1 VGEKNSRLTSESIA
15 GPAGRSEIM
24 ADITNPQ
31 AVRFCN
37 ERVRLAADKFA
48 QLYNWCI
55 AVRNEW
61 TAQDI
66 ASLIP
71 NDASAIID
79 GAQTDGRPLITGA
92 DVHTI
97 KDRVVELI
105 GLLEANTSEKLNE
118 ILRVA
123 VNT

>member
-1 VGEKNSRLTSESIA
+1 
-15 GPAGRSEIM
+15 M

-37 ERVRLAADKFA
+37 ERVRQAADRFG
-48 QLYNWCI
+48 QLYNWCR
-55 AVRNEW
+55 AVRDEW

-71 NDASAIID
+71 NTTDLVVDGSA
-79 GAQTDGRPLITGA
+79 TDGRPPITGA

-97 KDRVVELI
+97 KDRVLELI
-105 GLLEANTSEKLNE
+105 TLLEADSNAKLNE

-123 VNT
+123 VNP